1 MSNSNIKV
9 IAIIATIVL
18 VFTLITSNAV
28 SVASVI
34 FLAKGTTQTGTV
46 ANTNNDV
53 NVNTN
58 NGASNNT
65 NTPANNSGNTA
76 ATQAPSGNTGA
87 TQAPAGNNNSGS
99 TATTAPAG
107 NNNGGA
113 ATQSSKSVEEVL
125 KIYTDVMT
133 KAKVDKPGFKKVE
146 YQELP
151 GDAANRQISK
161 GEGLVGTLLTLVTD
175 TLDLLTTKE
184 QAEADPEI
192 AEKGGEMRWFPVYKC
207 EKGCYLTDV
216 SAIKDYKYEE
226 LGNNI
231 ARLSFTLKDENNP
244 EPMAEGASTSPSFH
258 GAVFS
263 PLSKAD
269 IDNTI
274 NGGVVQAVIKNV
286 TYSLTYHDC
295 KVVLEY
301 NTQTN
306 QIVRLEQYMNVAIQG
321 GGKIFGVS
329 EIKIDKQELF
339 NTMIIT
345 DFQY

>member
-46 ANTNNDV
+46 ADTNNDV

-76 ATQAPSGNTGA
+76 ATQAPSGNTAA

-107 NNNGGA
+107 NNNSGA
-113 ATQSSKSVEEVL
+113 AAQSKSNEEVL
-125 KIYTDVMT
+125 KIYTDLMN
-133 KAKVDKPGFKKVE
+133 KAKADKPGYKKVE

-151 GDAANRQISK
+151 SDSANRVISK
-161 GEGLVGTLLTLVTD
+161 GEGLIGTILKLVD
-175 TLDLLTTKE
+175 SLDLMTSKE
-184 QAEADPEI
+184 TAEADPEI
-192 AEKGGEMRWFPVYKC
+192 VEKGSDMRWFPVYKC

-216 SAIKDYKYEE
+216 NAIESTKYED
-226 LGNNI
+226 LGNGK
-231 ARLSFTLKDENNP
+231 ARITIELKDESNP
-244 EPMAEGASTSPSFH
+244 EPMAEGATTSPSNV
-258 GAVFS
+258 GAMFS

-274 NGGVVQAVIKNV
+274 NGGAVQAVIKEV
-286 TYSLTYHDC
+286 KYSLVYHDC
-295 KVVLEY
+295 KAVVEY
-301 NTQTN
+301 DTNTN
-306 QIVRLEQYMNVAIQG
+306 QIIRLEQYMNVAIQG
-321 GGKIFGVS
+321 GGKVLGIS
-329 EIKIDKQELF
+329 EFQIDKQELF
-339 NTMIIT
+339 NTMIIS
-345 DFQY
+345 DLQY

>member
-28 SVASVI
+28 SIASVI
-34 FLAKGTTQTGTV
+34 YLAKGSTQTGTV
-46 ANTNNDV
+46 ANTNNDA
-53 NVNTN
+53 NVDTN
-58 NGASNNT
+58 NGTSNGTNNT
-65 NTPANNSGNTA
+65 PNTPANNGGSTTPTQAPSGNTG

-87 TQAPAGNNNSGS
+87 TQAPSGD
-99 TATTAPAG
+99 
-107 NNNGGA
+107 NGGA
-113 ATQSSKSVEEVL
+113 ATQPSKSAEEVL

-133 KAKVDKPGFKKVE
+133 KAKADKPGFKKVE

-151 GDAANRQISK
+151 DDAASRQISK

-184 QAEADPEI
+184 QAEAEPEI
-192 AEKGGEMRWFPVYKC
+192 AEKGGEMRWFPVYKT

-216 SAIKDYKYEE
+216 SAIKEYKYED

-231 ARLSFTLKDENNP
+231 ARISFTLKDEQNP

-274 NGGVVQAVIKNV
+274 NGGVVQAVIKGV
-286 TYSLTYHDC
+286 TYNLTYHDS

-321 GGKIFGVS
+321 GGKIFGIS
-329 EIKIDKQELF
+329 EIKIDKQELL

>member
-46 ANTNNDV
+46 ADTNNDV

-87 TQAPAGNNNSGS
+87 TQAPAANNNSGN

-113 ATQSSKSVEEVL
+113 AAQSKSNEEVL
-125 KIYTDVMT
+125 KIYTDLMN
-133 KAKVDKPGFKKVE
+133 KAKADKPGYKKVE

-151 GDAANRQISK
+151 GDRKS
-161 GEGLVGTLLTLVTD
+161 
-175 TLDLLTTKE
+175 
-184 QAEADPEI
+184 
-192 AEKGGEMRWFPVYKC
+192 
-207 EKGCYLTDV
+207 
-216 SAIKDYKYEE
+216 
-226 LGNNI
+226 
-231 ARLSFTLKDENNP
+231 
-244 EPMAEGASTSPSFH
+244 
-258 GAVFS
+258 
-263 PLSKAD
+263 
-269 IDNTI
+269 
-274 NGGVVQAVIKNV
+274 VV
-286 TYSLTYHDC
+286 
-295 KVVLEY
+295 
-301 NTQTN
+301 
-306 QIVRLEQYMNVAIQG
+306 
-321 GGKIFGVS
+321 
-329 EIKIDKQELF
+329 
-339 NTMIIT
+339 
-345 DFQY
+345 

>member
-46 ANTNNDV
+46 ADTNNDV

-65 NTPANNSGNTA
+65 NTPANNGGNTA

-87 TQAPAGNNNSGS
+87 TQAPAGDSGN

-113 ATQSSKSVEEVL
+113 AAQSKSDEEVL
-125 KIYTDVMT
+125 KIYTDLMN
-133 KAKVDKPGFKKVE
+133 KAKADKPGYKKVE

-161 GEGLVGTLLTLVTD
+161 GEGLVGVLLTLVTD

-184 QAEADPEI
+184 EAEADPEI
-192 AEKGGEMRWFPVYKC
+192 VEKGGDMRWFPVYKC

-216 SAIKDYKYEE
+216 NAIESTKYED
-226 LGNNI
+226 LGNGK
-231 ARLSFTLKDENNP
+231 ARITIVLKDENNP
-244 EPMAEGASTSPSFH
+244 EPMAEGATTSPSNT
-258 GAVFS
+258 GAMFS

-274 NGGVVQAVIKNV
+274 NGGAVQAVIKNV
-286 TYSLTYHDC
+286 TYSLVYHDC
-295 KVVLEY
+295 KAVVEY
-301 NTQTN
+301 DTNTN
-306 QIVRLEQYMNVAIQG
+306 QIIRLEQYMNVAIQG
-321 GGKIFGVS
+321 GGKLVLLG

-339 NTMIIT
+339 NTMIIS

>member
-46 ANTNNDV
+46 ANTNNDA

-65 NTPANNSGNTA
+65 NTPANNGGSTTP
-76 ATQAPSGNTGA
+76 TQAPSGNTGA
-87 TQAPAGNNNSGS
+87 TQAPAGNNNSGN

-113 ATQSSKSVEEVL
+113 ANQSKSNEEVL
-125 KIYTDVMT
+125 KIYTDLMN
-133 KAKVDKPGFKKVE
+133 KAKADKPGYKKVE

-151 GDAANRQISK
+151 SDSANRVISK
-161 GEGLVGTLLTLVTD
+161 GEGLIGTILKLVD
-175 TLDLLTTKE
+175 SLDLMTSKE
-184 QAEADPEI
+184 TAEADPEI
-192 AEKGGEMRWFPVYKC
+192 VEKGGDMRWFPVYKC

-216 SAIKDYKYEE
+216 NAIESTKYED
-226 LGNNI
+226 LGNGK
-231 ARLSFTLKDENNP
+231 ARITIELKDENNP
-244 EPMAEGASTSPSFH
+244 EPMAEGATTSPSNV
-258 GAVFS
+258 GAMFS

-274 NGGVVQAVIKNV
+274 NGGAVQAVIKEV
-286 TYSLTYHDC
+286 KYSLVYHDC
-295 KVVLEY
+295 KAVVEY
-301 NTQTN
+301 DTNTN
-306 QIVRLEQYMNVAIQG
+306 QIIRLEQYMNVAITG
-321 GGKIFGVS
+321 GGKVLGIS
-329 EIKIDKQELF
+329 EFQIDKQELF
-339 NTMIIT
+339 NTMIIS
-345 DFQY
+345 DLQY

>member
-1 MSNSNIKV
+1 MSNKNIKV

-53 NVNTN
+53 NVSADN
-58 NGASNNT
+58 NGT
-65 NTPANNSGNTA
+65 QNSAGN
-76 ATQAPSGNTGA
+76 SGNTGA
-87 TQAPAGNNNSGS
+87 TQAPAGDSGNTGATQAPSGNTDATQAPSGNGGS
-99 TATTAPAG
+99 TATAQTKTDA
-107 NNNGGA
+107 
-113 ATQSSKSVEEVL
+113 EVL
-125 KIYTDVMT
+125 EIYTTLMN
-133 KAKVDKPGFKKVE
+133 KAKADKPGYKKVE

-151 GDAANRQISK
+151 GDAQNRQISK

-192 AEKGGEMRWFPVYKC
+192 VEKGGDMRWFPVYKC

-216 SAIKDYKYEE
+216 NAIESTKYED
-226 LGNNI
+226 LGNGK
-231 ARLSFTLKDENNP
+231 ARITIVLKDESNP
-244 EPMAEGASTSPSFH
+244 EPMAEGASSSPSYT
-258 GAVFS
+258 GAMFS

-286 TYSLTYHDC
+286 TYSLVYHDC
-295 KVVLEY
+295 TAVVEY
-301 NTQTN
+301 DTNTN
-306 QIVRLEQYMNVAIQG
+306 QIIKLEQYMNVAIKG
-321 GGKIFGVS
+321 GGKITLLG
-329 EIKIDKQELF
+329 EIVIDKQELF

-345 DFQY
+345 DFKY

>member
-1 MSNSNIKV
+1 MSNKNIKV

-53 NVNTN
+53 NVSADN
-58 NGASNNT
+58 NGT
-65 NTPANNSGNTA
+65 QNSAGN
-76 ATQAPSGNTGA
+76 SGNTGA
-87 TQAPAGNNNSGS
+87 TQAPAGDSGNTGATQAPSGNTDATQAPSGNGGS
-99 TATTAPAG
+99 TATAQTKTDA
-107 NNNGGA
+107 
-113 ATQSSKSVEEVL
+113 EVL
-125 KIYTDVMT
+125 EIYTTLMN
-133 KAKVDKPGFKKVE
+133 KAKADKPGYKKVE

-151 GDAANRQISK
+151 GDAQNRQISK

-192 AEKGGEMRWFPVYKC
+192 VEKGGDMRWFPVYKC

-216 SAIKDYKYEE
+216 NAIESTKYED
-226 LGNNI
+226 LGNGK
-231 ARLSFTLKDENNP
+231 ARITIVLKDESNP
-244 EPMAEGASTSPSFH
+244 EPMAEGASSSPSYT
-258 GAVFS
+258 GAMFS

-286 TYSLTYHDC
+286 TYSLVYHDC
-295 KVVLEY
+295 KAVVEY
-301 NTQTN
+301 DTNTN
-306 QIVRLEQYMNVAIQG
+306 QIIRLEQYMNVAIQG

-339 NTMIIT
+339 NTMIIS
-345 DFQY
+345 DFKY

>member
-46 ANTNNDV
+46 ADTNNDA

-65 NTPANNSGNTA
+65 NTPANNGGNTA
-76 ATQAPSGNTGA
+76 ATQTPSGNTAA

-113 ATQSSKSVEEVL
+113 AAQSKSNEEVL
-125 KIYTDVMT
+125 KIYTDLMN
-133 KAKVDKPGFKKVE
+133 KAKADKPGYKKVE

-161 GEGLVGTLLTLVTD
+161 GEGLVGVLLKLVTD

-184 QAEADPEI
+184 EAEADPEI
-192 AEKGGEMRWFPVYKC
+192 VEKGGDMRWFPVYKC

-216 SAIKDYKYEE
+216 NAIESTKYED
-226 LGNNI
+226 LGNGK
-231 ARLSFTLKDENNP
+231 ARITIVLKDENNP
-244 EPMAEGASTSPSFH
+244 EPMAEGATTSPSNT
-258 GAVFS
+258 GAMFS

-274 NGGVVQAVIKNV
+274 NGGAVQAVIKNV
-286 TYSLTYHDC
+286 TYSLVYHDC
-295 KVVLEY
+295 KAVVEY
-301 NTQTN
+301 DTNTN
-306 QIVRLEQYMNVAIQG
+306 QIIRLEQYMNVAIQG
-321 GGKIFGVS
+321 GGKLVLLG

-339 NTMIIT
+339 NTMIIS